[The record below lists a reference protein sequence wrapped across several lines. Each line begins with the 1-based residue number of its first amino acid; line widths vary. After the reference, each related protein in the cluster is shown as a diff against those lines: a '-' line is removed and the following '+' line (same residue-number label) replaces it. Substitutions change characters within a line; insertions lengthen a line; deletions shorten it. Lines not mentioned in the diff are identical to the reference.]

1 MKRLEV
7 EGEPYWFKV
16 TIRGFEIRVDQC
28 IMFRMITGTIVL
40 IMTAIVF
47 LIAFGVIGNS
57 K

>member
-28 IMFRMITGTIVL
+28 IMFRMITGTIIL